1 VSEVGER
8 VHLGNLGDRDATQQR
23 PVAHLKTRRLV
34 EGLVLAVTFS
44 LIAWGGL
51 ILLAWFLM

>member
-1 VSEVGER
+1 LR
-8 VHLGNLGDRDATQQR
+8 DRDATQQR
-23 PVAHLKTRRLV
+23 RRAHLKTTRLV